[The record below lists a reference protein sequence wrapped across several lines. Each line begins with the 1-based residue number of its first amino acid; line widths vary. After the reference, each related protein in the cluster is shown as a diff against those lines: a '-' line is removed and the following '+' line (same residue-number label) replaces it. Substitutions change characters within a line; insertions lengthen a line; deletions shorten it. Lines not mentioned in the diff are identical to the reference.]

1 MTAKT
6 ILVQIRMPEQLV
18 RIIDTLQDQ
27 GMYTSRTEVI
37 MDGVRRLVNA
47 YQTSD
52 PLKQAVVQS
61 LHGKKG
67 NGSFRDILSE
77 YDAEEVESSIKKAF
91 KTSSIDKIID
101 EGRGLFH
108 GSCL

>member
-18 RIIDTLQDQ
+18 RTIDSLQDQ

-52 PLKQAVVQS
+52 PLKQAVFRS
-61 LHGKKG
+61 LHGKKASI
-67 NGSFRDILSE
+67 SFRDILSE
-77 YDAEEVESSIKKAF
+77 YDAEEVESSLTKAL
-91 KTSSIDKIID
+91 KTSSIDEIID
-101 EGRGLFH
+101 EGRR
-108 GSCL
+108 

>member
-18 RIIDTLQDQ
+18 RTIDSLQDQ
-27 GMYTSRTEVI
+27 GIYTSRTEVI

-52 PLKQAVVQS
+52 PLKQAVIRS
-61 LHGKKG
+61 LHGKKASI
-67 NGSFRDILSE
+67 SFRDIQSE
-77 YDAEEVESSIKKAF
+77 YDAEEVESSLKKAL
-91 KTSSIDKIID
+91 KTSSIDTIID
-101 EGRGLFH
+101 EGRR
-108 GSCL
+108 